1 MSKRGGYLC
10 LTFRLLLF
18 TSTFVLS
25 VPFLHIRVRVDNGAD
40 IVNEFRSLV
49 VQGNSEERDRKK
61 NGCDVDLGSNRDA
74 KHGYSGTVS
83 RRVPPRIPR
92 PFREGK
98 GCHMCFE
105 I

>member
-18 TSTFVLS
+18 ASTFVLS

-49 VQGNSEERDRKK
+49 VQGNSEERDRIK

-74 KHGYSGTVS
+74 KHGYSVDE
-83 RRVPPRIPR
+83 
-92 PFREGK
+92 FLQEYQDLFAK
-98 GCHMCFE
+98 GRDATCV
-105 I
+105 